1 MSAHRVPLVV
11 VLLAALGAAALR
23 AQTSAAATPAS
34 ILKTAL
40 RTTLTAQERFY
51 AANETY
57 APSVEALGLRPEAGV
72 RVDILVAGANGW
84 QGRAT
89 HQSQPGR
96 SCVVF
101 VGSLE
106 GAEAPSLAGGGAL
119 ALVPASGEMEIGRTV
134 SHGNSIAVGS
144 FIGSGDGSV
153 VSSVMYRNAY
163 PAGLAAHA
171 GSEPGSAGTCRA

>member
-11 VLLAALGAAALR
+11 VLLAALGAGALR
-23 AQTSAAATPAS
+23 AQTSAAAAWQATPAS
-34 ILKTAL
+34 VLKTVL
-40 RTTLTAQERFY
+40 RNTLAAQERFY

-57 APSVEALGLRPEAGV
+57 APSAEALGLRPEAGV
-72 RVDILVAGANGW
+72 RVDILAASANGW

-106 GAEAPSLAGGGAL
+106 GAEAPRTDGDHEMAGEEGIPL
-119 ALVPASGEMEIGRTV
+119 CDRMR
-134 SHGNSIAVGS
+134 
-144 FIGSGDGSV
+144 
-153 VSSVMYRNAY
+153 
-163 PAGLAAHA
+163 
-171 GSEPGSAGTCRA
+171 